1 MAMSAPLRSAL
12 AQVRRAAVDAPAQ
25 TTALELLQLAAAA
38 TSGTPVDLH
47 RDVQLAAE
55 EAIRMLRVSGNAS
68 PMRAAASAL
77 VDVKAEADELLIDLT
92 TLRLFARAI
101 KRVEEKQAQYT
112 EPAALLAALRGGDV
126 LLLSA
131 RWLMARAGYEE
142 VEMEGGGS
150 YRGESIKVKKWLS
163 RREAQP
169 LPCRQQIEAEH
180 TEAILPADELE
191 RLHAQLTRTKQG
203 EIKSPDALPIVS
215 VSHCWEGREE
225 PDPEARTLR
234 TVAEALAGEWKFGRC
249 NTPTSGLPLYA
260 RWGFEDV
267 GVFFDFAS
275 LYQNKPQPRTAEQDA
290 AFKRALG
297 GMSMWYALEAV
308 TAARPPS

>member
-1 MAMSAPLRSAL
+1 MARRS
-12 AQVRRAAVDAPAQ
+12 QPPAADVNVKPPECESQAEHEKAV
-25 TTALELLQLAAAA
+25 AA
-38 TSGTPVDLH
+38 TATE
-47 RDVQLAAE
+47 REQQQA
-55 EAIRMLRVSGNAS
+55 
-68 PMRAAASAL
+68 
-77 VDVKAEADELLIDLT
+77 KA
-92 TLRLFARAI
+92 
-101 KRVEEKQAQYT
+101 AQYT
-112 EPAALLAALRGGDV
+112 EPAALLAALRDGDV

-142 VEMEGGGS
+142 VEVEVRD
-150 YRGESIKVKKWLS
+150 YRGSIKVKKWLS

-180 TEAILPADELE
+180 DEAILPADELE
-191 RLHAQLTRTKQG
+191 RLHAQLTREDEDG
-203 EIKSPDALPIVS
+203 IEAPNALPIVS

-234 TVAEALAGEWKFGRC
+234 TVAKALAGEWSGSM
-249 NTPTSGLPLYA
+249 PLSGLPAYA
-260 RWGFEDV
+260 AWGFEDV

-297 GMSMWYALEAV
+297 GMSMWYALK
-308 TAARPPS
+308 P

>member
-1 MAMSAPLRSAL
+1 MAMSGPLRSAL
-12 AQVRRAAVDAPAQ
+12 AQVRRVAVDAPAQ

-55 EAIRMLRVSGNAS
+55 EAIRMLRVSGNAA

-77 VDVKAEADELLIDLT
+77 VDVKAEADKLLIDLT
-92 TLRLFARAI
+92 TSLLFSRAI
-101 KRVEEKQAQYT
+101 KRVEEKQAQYM
-112 EPAALLAALRGGDV
+112 EPAALLAALRDGDV

-142 VEMEGGGS
+142 VEVEERDVFGKSM
-150 YRGESIKVKKWLS
+150 KKWLS

-180 TEAILPADELE
+180 AEAILPADELE
-191 RLHAQLTRTKQG
+191 RLHAQLTRKDRLGQ
-203 EIKSPDALPIVS
+203 EAPDALPILS

-234 TVAEALAGEWKFGRC
+234 TVAEALAGEWGDYGLNRDI
-249 NTPTSGLPLYA
+249 PMSGLPLYA
-260 RWGFEDV
+260 EWGFEDV

-297 GMSMWYALEAV
+297 GMSMWYAL
-308 TAARPPS
+308 TP

>member
-1 MAMSAPLRSAL
+1 MMMSDPLRSAL

-55 EAIRMLRVSGNAS
+55 EAIRMLRVSGNAA

-77 VDVKAEADELLIDLT
+77 LGVKDEADKLFIDLT
-92 TLRLFARAI
+92 TSRLFARAI
-101 KRVEEKQAQYT
+101 KRVEEKQAAAAQYT
-112 EPAALLAALRGGDV
+112 EPAALLTALRDGDV

-142 VEMEGGGS
+142 VEVEEICGLVV
-150 YRGESIKVKKWLS
+150 VKKWLS

-180 TEAILPADELE
+180 AEAILPANELE
-191 RLHAQLTRTKQG
+191 RLHAQLTRT
-203 EIKSPDALPIVS
+203 ETFSRESPDALPIVS

-234 TVAEALAGEWKFGRC
+234 TVAKALAGEWSFDI
-249 NTPTSGLPLYA
+249 PMSGLPCYA
-260 RWGFEDV
+260 RWGLKDV

-297 GMSMWYALEAV
+297 GMSMWYALK
-308 TAARPPS
+308 P

>member
-1 MAMSAPLRSAL
+1 VKNIRIKKDSEIVNRLTKTKVWRDVDFAADRERYDGILRGEKRESDRQRRNQEKEAKL
-12 AQVRRAAVDAPAQ
+12 ERERRAA
-25 TTALELLQLAAAA
+25 
-38 TSGTPVDLH
+38 
-47 RDVQLAAE
+47 
-55 EAIRMLRVSGNAS
+55 EA
-68 PMRAAASAL
+68 
-77 VDVKAEADELLIDLT
+77 K
-92 TLRLFARAI
+92 ARA
-101 KRVEEKQAQYT
+101 ELSAQYT
-112 EPAALLAALRGGDV
+112 EPAALLAALRDGDV

-142 VEMEGGGS
+142 VEK
-150 YRGESIKVKKWLS
+150 KVYVKSLKKWLS

-180 TEAILPADELE
+180 AEAILPADELE
-191 RLHAQLTRTKQG
+191 RLHAKLTRKDEFGQ
-203 EIKSPDALPIVS
+203 EAPDALPIVS

-234 TVAEALAGEWKFGRC
+234 TVAKALAGEWSYSD
-249 NTPTSGLPLYA
+249 PTSGLPLYA
-260 RWGFEDV
+260 AWGFEDV

-297 GMSMWYALEAV
+297 GMSMWYALK
-308 TAARPPS
+308 P

>member
-1 MAMSAPLRSAL
+1 MGCAASTHAPRSLPTHGLPATPQAQDADNNVEMGGSEAQQQADAEEQLRT
-12 AQVRRAAVDAPAQ
+12 D
-25 TTALELLQLAAAA
+25 A
-38 TSGTPVDLH
+38 TSL
-47 RDVQLAAE
+47 QA
-55 EAIRMLRVSGNAS
+55 
-68 PMRAAASAL
+68 
-77 VDVKAEADELLIDLT
+77 KA
-92 TLRLFARAI
+92 
-101 KRVEEKQAQYT
+101 AQYT
-112 EPAALLAALRGGDV
+112 EPAALLAALRDGDV

-142 VEMEGGGS
+142 VEVEVEVS
-150 YRGESIKVKKWLS
+150 NWLGERSIKVKKWLS

-180 TEAILPADELE
+180 AEAILPADELE
-191 RLHAQLTRTKQG
+191 RLHAQLPRKDKFG
-203 EIKSPDALPIVS
+203 NEAPDALPIVS

-234 TVAEALAGEWKFGRC
+234 TVAKALAGERDQYGD
-249 NTPTSGLPLYA
+249 PTSGLPLYA

-297 GMSMWYALEAV
+297 GMSMWYALK
-308 TAARPPS
+308 P

>member
-1 MAMSAPLRSAL
+1 MEWANSSAKVLAFRRSQTPNFPMSSRDAATLSAAERLKAIMARRSHP
-12 AQVRRAAVDAPAQ
+12 AAVDVNAKPPSPPA
-25 TTALELLQLAAAA
+25 EHEKVVAA
-38 TSGTPVDLH
+38 TATE
-47 RDVQLAAE
+47 REQQQA
-55 EAIRMLRVSGNAS
+55 
-68 PMRAAASAL
+68 
-77 VDVKAEADELLIDLT
+77 KA
-92 TLRLFARAI
+92 
-101 KRVEEKQAQYT
+101 AQYT
-112 EPAALLAALRGGDV
+112 EPAALLAALRDGDV

-142 VEMEGGGS
+142 VEVGVDAYYSDWDYEI
-150 YRGESIKVKKWLS
+150 IKVKKWLS

-180 TEAILPADELE
+180 AEAILPADELE
-191 RLHAQLTRTKQG
+191 RLHAQLTRKDRKGRET
-203 EIKSPDALPIVS
+203 PDALPIVS

-234 TVAEALAGEWKFGRC
+234 TVAKALAGEWDRYGR
-249 NTPTSGLPLYA
+249 PASGLPCYTA
-260 RWGFEDV
+260 WGFEDV

-297 GMSMWYALEAV
+297 GMSMWYALK
-308 TAARPPS
+308 P

>member
-1 MAMSAPLRSAL
+1 MTLSDPLRSAL

-55 EAIRMLRVSGNAS
+55 EAIRMLHVSGNAT

-77 VDVKAEADELLIDLT
+77 VDVKAEADELFIDLT
-92 TLRLFARAI
+92 TSRLFARAI

-112 EPAALLAALRGGDV
+112 EPAALLAALRDGDV

-142 VEMEGGGS
+142 VEVEVNRYGK
-150 YRGESIKVKKWLS
+150 SIKVKKWLS

-180 TEAILPADELE
+180 AEAILPANELE
-191 RLHAQLTRTKQG
+191 RLHAKLTRKDRFG
-203 EIKSPDALPIVS
+203 REVPDALPIVS

-234 TVAEALAGEWKFGRC
+234 TVAKALAGEWNRNGR
-249 NTPTSGLPLYA
+249 PTSGLPLYA

-297 GMSMWYALEAV
+297 GMSMWYALK
-308 TAARPPS
+308 P